1 MNKNIFNKIEQLQK
15 EDSKL
20 EIIEILQKFLN
31 NENTNSIMDRGWAY
45 WNISDN
51 YALLRM
57 ADEEFKNH
65 MKFVDFI
72 NKELPK
78 EMLYW
83 SVSDAT
89 QKLTLIKGGYG
100 EFWYDLYVT
109 ACNTAPK
116 TNENCGI
123 RLESHRAA
131 ISEIGPQYGRP
142 NIENSEFAL
151 NNIKNLIN
159 ENPLDSNIR
168 FYTITYYSLSLIVNS
183 YLKRSQAETIDKAM
197 ESFNAL
203 IPYLEKDVSSNE
215 IIGTW
220 EQLNSKRPLNI
231 QAKVGMNNL
240 ICHLI
245 NISQYQM
252 ALECYKIFEE
262 KGIPTNAYFKN
273 RIEYAKSNL

>member
-1 MNKNIFNKIEQLQK
+1 MKKSIFNKIEQLQK
-15 EDSKL
+15 EDNKL
-20 EIIEILQKFLN
+20 EIIEILQKFLKN
-31 NENTNSIMDRGWAY
+31 KNTNSIMDRGWAY

-57 ADEEFKNH
+57 PNEEYKNH
-65 MKFVDFI
+65 MKFVGFI
-72 NKELPK
+72 IEELPK

-123 RLESHRAA
+123 RFESHRAA
-131 ISEIGPQYGRP
+131 ISEIGPQHGRP

-159 ENPLDSNIR
+159 KNPLDYNIR
-168 FYTITYYSLSLIVNS
+168 FYTITYYSLSLIVNT
-183 YLKRSQAETIDKAM
+183 YLKMPLSETIDKAM

-203 IPYLEKDVSSNE
+203 IPYLEKDVSSDE

-220 EQLNSKRPLNI
+220 EQLNLKHPLNI

-240 ICHLI
+240 ICNLI
-245 NISQYQM
+245 DTSQYKL
-252 ALECYKIFEE
+252 ALDCYKIFEE
-262 KGIPTNAYFKN
+262 KRIPTNDYFKS